1 MTSPKTATTGP
12 KTATTGLKVGIVLP
26 GRESVIDDGPYPE
39 NLASIAAQAED
50 LGFDSLWAGESPL
63 ARSRMNPLLALTAAA
78 TATEHLQ
85 LGTAVLMP
93 LRAPVHL
100 AHELACLD
108 RISGGRL
115 IAGIGSGFA
124 SPATE
129 KEFANYGLDFTTRL
143 ARMRE
148 TVEICQ
154 ALWSARGEPVSYD
167 GQHYHLKDAALL
179 PLPHQPQGP
188 PLWIAHS
195 GPKMLQRAGQH
206 FDGWMPTSTTPEKY
220 GEGWNQVTAARS
232 KADRP
237 DNAVTGAVYLSVA
250 VNRSRKQAED
260 TLWSY
265 FRAYYNLPLT
275 TMRTTQGIFG
285 GTPQEAADWLGQY
298 VKNGARH
305 LILRLPTDDL
315 TEAGYRT
322 ALQRTA
328 HELLPLLRAL

>member
-1 MTSPKTATTGP
+1 MTD
-12 KTATTGLKVGIVLP
+12 LKVGIVLP
-26 GRESVIDDGPYPE
+26 GRECVIDEGPYPA
-39 NLASIAAQAED
+39 NLASIAALAEES
-50 LGFDSLWAGESPL
+50 GFDSIWAGESPL
-63 ARSRMNPLLALTAAA
+63 ARSRMNPLLALAAAA
-78 TATEHLQ
+78 TATERLQ

-93 LRAPVHL
+93 LRPPVHL

-129 KEFANYGLDFTTRL
+129 REFANYGLDFTTRFG
-143 ARMRE
+143 RMRE

-154 ALWSARGEPVSYD
+154 ALWAARGEPVSYE
-167 GQHYHLKDAALL
+167 GQHYRLQDAALL

-195 GPKMLQRAGQH
+195 GPKMLRRAGQH

-220 GEGWNQVTAARS
+220 GEGWDQVDAARQEAGRP
-232 KADRP
+232 AD
-237 DNAVTGAVYLSVA
+237 AVTGAVYLSVA
-250 VNRSRKQAED
+250 VNRDRQRAED

-265 FRAYYNLPLT
+265 FDAYYGLPLT

-285 GTPQEAADWLGQY
+285 GTPQEVADWLNRY
-298 VKNGARH
+298 IKNGARH
-305 LILRLPTDDL
+305 LILRLPTDEL

-322 ALQRTA
+322 AVQRTA
-328 HELLPLLRAL
+328 QELLPILRGL